1 MAELGEAYNTLTQN
15 QQKEIEELKKENE
28 ELHTKS
34 SELQLSWVSSTLKLK
49 EENAELKG
57 KLESSNQGNLDAR
70 KCATERY
77 EEIEIRRLFGIEQ
90 TDRIEELE
98 KEIEELKQAIHDKN
112 ALIV

>member
-1 MAELGEAYNTLTQN
+1 M
-15 QQKEIEELKKENE
+15 
-28 ELHTKS
+28 
-34 SELQLSWVSSTLKLK
+34 STLINTTVKPFK
-49 EENAELKG
+49 TTAFHKGEFIPVTDADLKG